1 MSNENQKTPLLS
13 EFADERDMVEII
25 ELFVGEL
32 PERVRTLT
40 QCLEEQR
47 MEDLTMLAHQLK
59 GAGGG
64 YGFPTLGMAAAHLE
78 RELKKDQVDP
88 DAIRHLLDELVDLCN
103 RASMNC

>member
-1 MSNENQKTPLLS
+1 MSDENQKIPLLS

-40 QCLEEQR
+40 RCLEEQR
-47 MEDLTMLAHQLK
+47 MEDLAMLAHQLK

-64 YGFPTLGMAAAHLE
+64 YGFPTLGVAAAYLE
-78 RELKKDQVDP
+78 SELKKGVADP
-88 DAIRHLLDELVDLCN
+88 DTIRHLLDKLVDLCN